1 MRMWWLSVVSSAFCI
16 MDVLVCVDQS
26 YGVMKTDH
34 CVLCVLKFS
43 ACALCSG
50 SRNYFVIYHILTY
63 E

>member
-1 MRMWWLSVVSSAFCI
+1 VVSRAFCI
-16 MDVLVCVDQS
+16 MDVLVCVEHS
-26 YGVMKTDH
+26 YGVMKTNG

-50 SRNYFVIYHILTY
+50 SQNFFIVYHILTY